1 MKVKK
6 TQPKGAQT
14 ATCND
19 DETESSEPVV
29 EDIFNELGTLIIA
42 ACAGKT
48 SEQVNYFLMFNF
60 RKLQIIVPNIHG
72 MNNN

>member
-14 ATCND
+14 ATTNDCND

-29 EDIFNELGTLIIA
+29 EDIFNELETLIIA

-48 SEQVNYFLMFNF
+48 SEQVNYF
-60 RKLQIIVPNIHG
+60 
-72 MNNN
+72 